1 MIKKI
6 IKEFNI
12 ENNKIKYENI
22 IIEYPLIAKW
32 IQIIQWNIRF
42 IKVIQYLISNFLLL
56 IYKYFMK

>member
-22 IIEYPLIAKW
+22 IIEYQINAKW